1 MRKYLRERMTF
12 LKKNM
17 IKKYLIFLI
26 LVLALFAFPLYEV
39 SAERKGNPVT
49 PYGDFCKQCGNYGTC
64 KKPMKPHD
72 AEKAMKDYYS
82 KKGLNV
88 EIERS
93 KGRFLKAKVK
103 DKGKTV
109 DVIIFDRRTGRI
121 RSIY

>member
-1 MRKYLRERMTF
+1 MKKLQKLRTVF
-12 LKKNM
+12 LEQDMVKKH
-17 IKKYLIFLI
+17 LTLLI
-26 LVLALFAFPLYEV
+26 LVLALLAFPFTDV
-39 SAERKGNPVT
+39 SAESKGKPVT
-49 PYGDFCKQCGNYGTC
+49 PYGDFCKRCGNYGTC

-72 AEKAMKDYYS
+72 SEKAMKEYYS
-82 KKGLNV
+82 KKGFNV
-88 EIERS
+88 EMERS